1 MIAFILI
8 VTVNLILLLVV
19 NYYYTHVVV
28 RNTQEY
34 HIKQVEQ
41 GQWDALAFG
50 SAYCRF
56 GIDFSGT
63 DMNGYNLGFASQFF
77 YYTDKMLRQNA
88 RFTKRGGHI
97 FLICAHPAL
106 QRSAQVYMMQIAI
119 LSFLKKSIL
128 VRNILI
134 GNILRRLFFLYFSIP
149 NGL

>member
-56 GIDFSGT
+56 GIDFSG
-63 DMNGYNLGFASQFF
+63 GGKRVCGQ
-77 YYTDKMLRQNA
+77 
-88 RFTKRGGHI
+88 RF
-97 FLICAHPAL
+97 CPD
-106 QRSAQVYMMQIAI
+106 
-119 LSFLKKSIL
+119 LSET
-128 VRNILI
+128 
-134 GNILRRLFFLYFSIP
+134 FS
-149 NGL
+149 G

>member
-88 RFTKRGGHI
+88 RFTKRRLCQNVGTTSFI
-97 FLICAHPAL
+97 FYS
-106 QRSAQVYMMQIAI
+106 SAIF
-119 LSFLKKSIL
+119 SF
-128 VRNILI
+128 
-134 GNILRRLFFLYFSIP
+134 GYAAFSSCIW
-149 NGL
+149 

>member
-97 FLICAHPAL
+97 FLI
-106 QRSAQVYMMQIAI
+106 
-119 LSFLKKSIL
+119 
-128 VRNILI
+128 
-134 GNILRRLFFLYFSIP
+134 
-149 NGL
+149 

>member
-77 YYTDKMLRQNA
+77 Y
-88 RFTKRGGHI
+88 
-97 FLICAHPAL
+97 P
-106 QRSAQVYMMQIAI
+106 QI
-119 LSFLKKSIL
+119 
-128 VRNILI
+128 RN
-134 GNILRRLFFLYFSIP
+134 
-149 NGL
+149 